1 MKIRDAVL
9 LNDFVMTD
17 TQTAIVNIDLTDPIT
32 AILLRGTATNGATS
46 NLKNWI
52 NDVITSI
59 EIVDGSDILC
69 SINLK
74 QAQALH
80 FQTPGAGVP
89 ILRPSEE
96 PSGTQVEG
104 AIILF
109 GRYLY
114 DKIYALD
121 PTKFTNPQI
130 KVTINLAE
138 VRAVGAT
145 GFVTGTFSLNIIAR
159 IMEGLETRPLGF
171 IMQKEIYSWAPAASG
186 DKTIDLPR
194 DYPYKSLLL
203 GTYTKYSDIEIT
215 LPKLK
220 LTLNE
225 GKIIP
230 FDIDTKDYWEENV
243 QRYGKM
249 QYRHDMFTYNG
260 QLIDYILHHD
270 PVLSLKSLSANRF
283 FYVNYEWSG
292 RAQIRVSDSAG
303 LAVNA
308 AEIVRVLVS
317 GSSPHGTMIY
327 TFGDGIDVDD
337 YLSITDLKSI
347 KLIATQGSASGNAD
361 IVLQQLRSY

>member
-9 LNDFVMTD
+9 RNDYVTANAQTVITD
-17 TQTAIVNIDLTDPIT
+17 IDLTDPIT
-32 AILLRGTATNGATS
+32 AIIIRGSAVNGGTS

-52 NDVITSI
+52 NDVVTAI
-59 EIVDGSDILC
+59 EIVDGSDVLI

-80 FQTPGAGVP
+80 FYTPNAGVP

-96 PSGTQVEG
+96 ASGTQTEG
-104 AIILF
+104 AMILF

-130 KVTINLAE
+130 KVTINLAA
-138 VRAVGAT
+138 VRDVGAT
-145 GFVTGTFSLNIIAR
+145 GFLSGNFSLNIIAR
-159 IMEGLETRPLGF
+159 IMEGLEAAPLGL

-186 DKTIDLPR
+186 DETIDLPR
-194 DYPYKSLLL
+194 DYPYKSLLI
-203 GTYTKYSDIEIT
+203 GTYTKFSDIEIT

-220 LTLNE
+220 LTLDE
-225 GKIIP
+225 GKSIP

-249 QYRHDMFTYNG
+249 SYRHDMLTYNG

-283 FYVNYEWSG
+283 FWVNYEWSG

-303 LAVNA
+303 AAVNA
-308 AEIVRVLVS
+308 AEIVRALVT

-327 TFGDGIDVDD
+327 TFGDGIDVAD
-337 YLSITDLKSI
+337 YLSVAELKSI
-347 KLIATQGSASGNAD
+347 KLIASQGSASGNAD
-361 IVLQQLRSY
+361 IVLQQLRPY